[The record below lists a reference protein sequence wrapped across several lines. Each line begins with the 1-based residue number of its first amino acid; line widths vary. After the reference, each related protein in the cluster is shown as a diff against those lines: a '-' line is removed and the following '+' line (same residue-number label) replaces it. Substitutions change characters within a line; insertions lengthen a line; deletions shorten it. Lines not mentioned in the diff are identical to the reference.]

1 MSQSKSD
8 CSPAFDPTYN
18 GFLSFNRCHMTK
30 AKTPSAPASAVDTVP
45 ASYETALAELEAL
58 VSRMESGQMP
68 LADMLISYQR
78 GAFLLAHCREQ
89 LQAVEQQIQVLE
101 AGVLK
106 QGLGSD
112 E

>member
-1 MSQSKSD
+1 MR
-8 CSPAFDPTYN
+8 T
-18 GFLSFNRCHMTK
+18 L
-30 AKTPSAPASAVDTVP
+30 
-45 ASYETALAELEAL
+45 
-58 VSRMESGQMP
+58 P